1 MRQCPMASLF
11 THGFV
16 AASAGLLPEFS
27 KHRGW
32 ILLLGAFAAIVP
44 DADVLAFRY
53 GIAYDHPF
61 GHRGATHSLAFALL
75 LGALLT
81 LPFLRDYPLRFRR
94 RAFAAQAAP
103 GPARESETQS
113 TQATGGSGF
122 VLFAYF
128 FLCTL
133 SHSLLDAL
141 TNGGLGV
148 AFFFPFDNARYFFP
162 EEWRVIQVSPI
173 GARRFFSEWG
183 LRVIFSE
190 LKFVALPWA
199 AALAGLFGLRFIG
212 RRVLAMRRRSTR

>member
-1 MRQCPMASLF
+1 MASLF

-16 AASAGLLPEFS
+16 AASAGLFPEFA

-81 LPFLRDYPLRFRR
+81 LPFLRAYPLRFRR
-94 RAFAAQAAP
+94 RASAPPAAP
-103 GPARESETQS
+103 GPVRESPAKS
-113 TQATGGSGF
+113 AAPRSTGGSGF

-133 SHSLLDAL
+133 SHSLFDAL

-162 EEWRVIQVSPI
+162 DEWRVVQVSPI

-183 LRVIFSE
+183 LRVILSE
-190 LKFVALPWA
+190 LKFIALPWA
-199 AALAGLFGLRFIG
+199 VALAGLYSLRFVW
-212 RRVLAMRRRSTR
+212 RRLVAIRRSDD